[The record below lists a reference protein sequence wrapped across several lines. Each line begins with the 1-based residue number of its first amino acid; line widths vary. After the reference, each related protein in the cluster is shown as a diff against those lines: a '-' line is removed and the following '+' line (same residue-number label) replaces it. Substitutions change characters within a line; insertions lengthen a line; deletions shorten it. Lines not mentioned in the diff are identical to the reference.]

1 MRLLALALLIACG
14 GEAPAQYEL
23 ISKDTELKDKMC
35 SCRGPA
41 CARKVAEERAAYN
54 ADERIAGARKGPFSE
69 EEAAKLKLLEADYRR
84 CFEAAI
90 K

>member
-1 MRLLALALLIACG
+1 MRWLALALVIACG
-14 GEAPAQYEL
+14 GEASLHYEL
-23 ISKDTELKDKMC
+23 ISKDTEFKDKIC

-54 ADERIAGARKGPFSE
+54 ADERVAEARKGPFSDE
-69 EEAAKLKLLEADYRR
+69 ETAKLHQLDVDYRR

-90 K
+90 R